1 MATKAVIQEQL
12 KKERLLNRITHQLHD
27 ARDLDEILLYL
38 KDEIIA
44 LFDAERI
51 TVYGVDTEKREIF
64 SKVKEGDEVRE
75 IRVGLVKTS
84 VAGHTAVSGKT
95 FNIANVYDSD
105 ELKKL
110 DPELTFDAQWDE
122 LTGFKTKQLLSG
134 PILYNGKYL
143 KGVLEVINKVGPDG
157 FSKEDEKYMGEIC
170 NVLGLAFHN
179 QGRMQKQPTKFDYLL
194 SQQIISEDD
203 LNQAIA
209 RAREQKADL
218 PTVLVNEF
226 DVPKKA
232 LAKSFEAYYGVKFVS
247 YEERTIIPSDL
258 VRGLNPGYMKRNF
271 WVPLQ
276 RDNGKMVILIDDP
289 NNAERVKE
297 IKALLQAEDY
307 EFRVALRD
315 DIMQF
320 IDTAVGRGTDEVS
333 VSTIIGELKG
343 EADLRDEEDDELL
356 NESDAGIVRLA
367 NQIVKDAY
375 DQGASDIHIEPYAG
389 RQPTEIRFRRDGA
402 CYKYQEVP
410 PTHSNPLVSRIKI
423 MAKLDI
429 AEKRLPQSG
438 KIKLKYGKKEIEL
451 RVEVT
456 PTTGRRED
464 IVMRILASGK
474 PLAIDKMAFSEANL
488 RNLIEL
494 IEKPYGIILVVGP
507 TGSGKTTTLHSVLG
521 HVNRPE
527 VKIWT
532 AEDPIEITQYGLRQ
546 VQTHAKI
553 GYSFADAMR
562 SFLRADPDVIMV
574 GEMRDAETAS
584 IGLEASLT
592 GHLVLST
599 LHTNSAPE
607 TITRLIDMGMNP
619 LNFADALLGIV
630 AQRLVRTI
638 CSECKEAYKPEQQE
652 FDLLVQEYGEDMFDE
667 LGVSYSDDLQLQ
679 RGQGCDHCNDSGYR
693 GRAGIHELLVAS
705 LEIKELIQN
714 RAHMEEIRRA
724 AVNEGMRTLKQDGI
738 RKVFE
743 GLTDFTQV
751 RRVCI
756 V

>member
-1 MATKAVIQEQL
+1 MTTKAIIQEQL
-12 KKERLLNRITHQLHD
+12 KKERLLNGITHQLHD

-51 TVYGVDTEKREIF
+51 TIYGVDTDKRQIF
-64 SKVKEGDEVRE
+64 SKIKEGEEVKE
-75 IRVGLVKTS
+75 IRLALGKSS

-95 FNIANVYDSD
+95 FNISDVYDS
-105 ELKKL
+105 EQLKKL
-110 DPELTFDAQWDE
+110 DPELKFDDHWDQIS
-122 LTGFKTKQLLSG
+122 GFKTKQLLSG

-143 KGVLEVINKVGPDG
+143 KGVLEVVNKVGADH
-157 FSKEDEKYMGEIC
+157 FSEEDEKYLGEIC
-170 NVLGLAFHN
+170 KVLGLAFHN
-179 QGRMQKQPTKFDYLL
+179 QGRIQRQPTKFDYLL
-194 SQQIISEDD
+194 TQQIISEDD
-203 LNQAIA
+203 INQAIA
-209 RAREQKADL
+209 QAREQKTDL
-218 PTVLVNEF
+218 PSVLIHDF
-226 DVPKKA
+226 SVPKKA
-232 LAKSFEAYYGVKFVS
+232 LGKSLEAYYGVPFVS
-247 YEERTIIPSDL
+247 YEDRIIIPSEL
-258 VRGLNPGYMKRNF
+258 VRGLNLGYLKRNF

-276 RDNGKMVILIDDP
+276 KEDGKIVILIDDP
-289 NNAERVKE
+289 HSAERVKE
-297 IKALLQAEDY
+297 IKALMHAEEY
-307 EFRVALRD
+307 EFRVALRE
-315 DIMQF
+315 DILQF
-320 IDTAVGRGTDEVS
+320 IDTALGAGAEATS
-333 VSTIIGELKG
+333 VSTIIGEL
-343 EADLRDEEDDELL
+343 ESEREYREEDEDELL

-367 NQIVKDAY
+367 NQIIKDAY
-375 DQGASDIHIEPYAG
+375 NQGASDIHIEPYFG
-389 RQPTEIRFRRDGA
+389 KQPTVIRFRRDGA

-410 PTHSNPLVSRIKI
+410 HTHSRPLVSRVKI

-438 KIKLKYGKKEIEL
+438 KIKLKYGKTDVEL

-456 PTTGRRED
+456 PTAGERED
-464 IVMRILASGK
+464 IVLRILASGK
-474 PLAIDKMAFSEANL
+474 PLSIDNMAFSEANL
-488 RNLIEL
+488 KKLIDLIEN
-494 IEKPYGIILVVGP
+494 PYGIILVVGP

-521 HVNRPE
+521 HINRPE

-532 AEDPIEITQYGLRQ
+532 AEDPVEITQYGLRQ

-553 GYSFADAMR
+553 GYSFAEAMR

-607 TITRLIDMGMNP
+607 TIIRLIDMGMNP
-619 LNFADALLGIV
+619 LNFADALLGIL

-638 CSECKEAYKPEQQE
+638 CSECKEAYHPEKQE
-652 FDLLVQEYGEDMFDE
+652 FDLLVQEYGEDLFEE
-667 LGVSYSDDLQLQ
+667 LNIDYNQDLQLY
-679 RGQGCDHCNDSGYR
+679 RGRGCHNCNDSGYR

-705 LEIKELIQN
+705 GEIKELIQN

-724 AVNEGMRTLKQDGI
+724 AINEGMRTLKQDGI
-738 RKVFE
+738 HKVFE
-743 GLTDFTQV
+743 GLTDFAQV

>member
-64 SKVKEGDEVRE
+64 SKVKEGDEVKE

-84 VAGHTAVSGKT
+84 IAGHTAVSGKT
-95 FNIANVYDSD
+95 FNIANVYDSG

-122 LTGFKTKQLLSG
+122 LTGFKTRQLLSG

-143 KGVLEVINKVGPDG
+143 KGVLEVINKVGAEG
-157 FSKEDEKYMGEIC
+157 FSQEDEKYMGEIC

-179 QGRMQKQPTKFDYLL
+179 QGRMQKQPTKFDSLL

-209 RAREQKADL
+209 KAREQKTDL

-226 DVPKKA
+226 KVPKKA
-232 LAKSFEAYYGVKFVS
+232 LAKSFEAYYGVKFIS
-247 YEERTIIPSDL
+247 YEERIIIPSDL
-258 VRGLNPGYMKRNF
+258 VQGLNPGYMKRNF

-276 RDNGKMVILIDDP
+276 RDNDKMVILIDDP
-289 NNAERVKE
+289 HNAERVKE
-297 IKALLQAEDY
+297 IKALMQAEDY
-307 EFRVALRD
+307 EFRVALRE
-315 DIMQF
+315 DIIQF
-320 IDTAVGRGTDEVS
+320 IDTAVGRGADEVS

-343 EADLRDEEDDELL
+343 ETDERDEEDDELL

-367 NQIVKDAY
+367 NQIIKDAY
-375 DQGASDIHIEPYAG
+375 DQGASDIHIEPYPG
-389 RQPTEIRFRRDGA
+389 KQPTEIRFRRDGT

-410 PTHSNPLVSRIKI
+410 PTHSNPLISRVKI

-438 KIKLKYGKKEIEL
+438 KIKLKYGKKDIEL
-451 RVEVT
+451 RMEVT
-456 PTTGRRED
+456 PTAGRRED
-464 IVMRILASGK
+464 IVLRLLASGK
-474 PLAIDKMAFSEANL
+474 PLALDKMAFSEPNIKKL
-488 RNLIEL
+488 TEL

-521 HVNRPE
+521 HINRPE

-532 AEDPIEITQYGLRQ
+532 AEDPVEITQYGLRQ

-630 AQRLVRTI
+630 AQRLVRII
-638 CSECKEAYKPEQQE
+638 CSECKEAYKPDQQE
-652 FDLLVQEYGEDMFDE
+652 FDLLVQEYGEDIFDE
-667 LGVSYSDDLQLQ
+667 LEISYSDDLQLH
-679 RGQGCDHCNDSGYR
+679 RGQGCDRCNDSGYR

-705 LEIKELIQN
+705 PEIKELIQN

>member
-1 MATKAVIQEQL
+1 MQL

-64 SKVKEGDEVRE
+64 SKVKEGEEVKE

-95 FNIANVYDSD
+95 FNIADVYDSD
-105 ELKKL
+105 ELKRL

-122 LTGFKTKQLLSG
+122 LTGFKTRQLLSG

-143 KGVLEVINKVGPDG
+143 KGVLEVINKVGAEG

-179 QGRMQKQPTKFDYLL
+179 QGRMQKQPTKFDSLL

-209 RAREQKADL
+209 RAREQKTDL

-232 LAKSFEAYYGVKFVS
+232 LAKSFEAYYGVKFIS
-247 YEERTIIPSDL
+247 YEERIIIPSDL
-258 VRGLNPGYMKRNF
+258 VQGLNPGYMKRNF

-289 NNAERVKE
+289 HNAERVKE

-307 EFRVALRD
+307 EFRVALRE
-315 DIMQF
+315 DIIQF
-320 IDTAVGRGTDEVS
+320 IDTAVGRGADEVS
-333 VSTIIGELKG
+333 VSTIIGELKDEG
-343 EADLRDEEDDELL
+343 YERDEEDDELL

-367 NQIVKDAY
+367 NQIIKDAY

-389 RQPTEIRFRRDGA
+389 KQPTEIRFRRDGA

-410 PTHSNPLVSRIKI
+410 PTHSNPLVSRVKI

-438 KIKLKYGKKEIEL
+438 KIKLKYGKKDIEL

-464 IVMRILASGK
+464 IVLRILASGK
-474 PLAIDKMAFSEANL
+474 PLAIDKMAFSEPNIKNL
-488 RNLIEL
+488 TEL

-507 TGSGKTTTLHSVLG
+507 TGSGKTTTLHSILG
-521 HVNRPE
+521 HINRPE

-532 AEDPIEITQYGLRQ
+532 AEDPVEITQYGLRQ

-574 GEMRDAETAS
+574 GEMRDAETAA

-592 GHLVLST
+592 GHLVFST
-599 LHTNSAPE
+599 LH
-607 TITRLIDMGMNP
+607 TRLIDMGMNP

-638 CSECKEAYKPEQQE
+638 CSECKEAYKPDQQE

-667 LGVSYSDDLQLQ
+667 LEINYSEDLQLQ

-705 LEIKELIQN
+705 PEIKELIQN

-756 V
+756 I

>member
-1 MATKAVIQEQL
+1 VATKAVIQEQL

-64 SKVKEGDEVRE
+64 SKVKEGEEVKE

-95 FNIANVYDSD
+95 FNIADVYDSD
-105 ELKKL
+105 ELKRL

-122 LTGFKTKQLLSG
+122 LTGFKTRQLLSG

-143 KGVLEVINKVGPDG
+143 KGVLEVINKVGAEG

-179 QGRMQKQPTKFDYLL
+179 QGRMQKQPTKFDSLL

-209 RAREQKADL
+209 RAREQKTDL

-232 LAKSFEAYYGVKFVS
+232 LAKSFEAYYGVKFIS
-247 YEERTIIPSDL
+247 YEERIIIPSDL
-258 VRGLNPGYMKRNF
+258 VQGLNPGYMKRNF

-289 NNAERVKE
+289 HNAERVKE

-307 EFRVALRD
+307 EFRVALRE
-315 DIMQF
+315 DIIQF
-320 IDTAVGRGTDEVS
+320 IDTAVGRGADEVS
-333 VSTIIGELKG
+333 VSTIIGELKDEG
-343 EADLRDEEDDELL
+343 YERDEEDDELL

-367 NQIVKDAY
+367 NQIIKDAY

-389 RQPTEIRFRRDGA
+389 KQPTEIRFRRDGA

-410 PTHSNPLVSRIKI
+410 PTHSNPLVSRVKI

-438 KIKLKYGKKEIEL
+438 KIKLKYGKKDIEL

-464 IVMRILASGK
+464 IVLRILASGK
-474 PLAIDKMAFSEANL
+474 PLAIDKMAFSEPNIKNL
-488 RNLIEL
+488 TEL

-507 TGSGKTTTLHSVLG
+507 TGSGKTTTLHS
-521 HVNRPE
+521 
-527 VKIWT
+527 I
-532 AEDPIEITQYGLRQ
+532 AEDPVEITQYGLRQ

-574 GEMRDAETAS
+574 GEMRDAETAA

-592 GHLVLST
+592 GHLVFST

-638 CSECKEAYKPEQQE
+638 CSECKEAYKPDQQE

-667 LGVSYSDDLQLQ
+667 LEINYSEDLQLQ

-705 LEIKELIQN
+705 PEIKELIQN

-756 V
+756 I

>member
-1 MATKAVIQEQL
+1 VATKAVIQEQL

-64 SKVKEGDEVRE
+64 SKVKEGEEVRE

-84 VAGHTAVSGKT
+84 IAGHTAVSGKT

-122 LTGFKTKQLLSG
+122 LTGFKTRQILSG

-143 KGVLEVINKVGPDG
+143 KGVLEVINKVGAEG

-179 QGRMQKQPTKFDYLL
+179 QGRMQKQPTKFDSLL

-209 RAREQKADL
+209 KAREQKTDL

-226 DVPKKA
+226 KVPKKA

-247 YEERTIIPSDL
+247 YDERIIIPSDL
-258 VRGLNPGYMKRNF
+258 VQGLNPGYMKRNF

-289 NNAERVKE
+289 HNAERVKE
-297 IKALLQAEDY
+297 IKALMQAEDY
-307 EFRVALRD
+307 EFRVALRE
-315 DIMQF
+315 DIIQF
-320 IDTAVGRGTDEVS
+320 IDTAVGRGSEEVS

-343 EADLRDEEDDELL
+343 EVDMSDEEDEELL

-367 NQIVKDAY
+367 NQVIKDAY
-375 DQGASDIHIEPYAG
+375 DQGASDIHIEPYPG
-389 RQPTEIRFRRDGA
+389 KQPTEIRFRRDGA

-410 PTHSNPLVSRIKI
+410 PTHSNPLVSRVKI

-438 KIKLKYGKKEIEL
+438 KIKLKYGKKDIEL

-456 PTTGRRED
+456 PTAGRRED
-464 IVMRILASGK
+464 IVLRLLASGK
-474 PLAIDKMAFSEANL
+474 TLAIDQMAFSEPNIKKL
-488 RNLIEL
+488 TEL
-494 IEKPYGIILVVGP
+494 IEKPYGIVLVVGP

-521 HVNRPE
+521 HINRPE

-592 GHLVLST
+592 GHLVFST

-638 CSECKEAYKPEQQE
+638 CSECKEAYKPDQQE
-652 FDLLVQEYGEDMFDE
+652 FDLLVQEYGEDIFDE
-667 LGVSYSDDLQLQ
+667 LEISYSDDLQLH
-679 RGQGCDHCNDSGYR
+679 RGQGCDRCNDSGYR

-705 LEIKELIQN
+705 PEIKELIQN
-714 RAHMEEIRRA
+714 RAHMEEIRRV